1 MSDILYIKEFAIGST
16 AGGTDAVGLA
26 ICSENRF
33 RPPNCE
39 IPYIKG
45 ALSLLFKGATG
56 IDVEERF
63 STEFYHAAFK
73 PLAWGIVSQKDAENH
88 KRVLKEAVK
97 GLNALINY
105 N

>member
-1 MSDILYIKEFAIGST
+1 MSDILYIKEFVIGST
-16 AGGTDAVGLA
+16 VEDTDAVGLA

-33 RPPNCE
+33 RPLNRE
-39 IPYIKG
+39 LPYIKG
-45 ALSLLFKGATG
+45 VLSLLFKGATG

-63 STEFYHAAFK
+63 PTEFHHAAFK
-73 PLAWGIVSQKDAENH
+73 PLVWGILSKKDSEDH
-88 KRVLKEAVK
+88 KRVLEEAVK